1 MFIMLIKIFKIFIIF
16 IEPAPVYTFLRPLE
30 STTNGFTKH
39 ETSMECTVSS
49 SMAIVGWYK
58 EKTKLADGDKYSI
71 SKDMSGICRLTI
83 KNCEL
88 NDSGKYYCRIE
99 KQDEKTSST
108 LKVVGT

>member
-1 MFIMLIKIFKIFIIF
+1 
-16 IEPAPVYTFLRPLE
+16 
-30 STTNGFTKH
+30 
-39 ETSMECTVSS
+39 MECTVSS

-58 EKTKLADGDKYSI
+58 EKTKLSDGDKYNI

-99 KQDEKTSST
+99 KQDDKTSST
-108 LKVVGT
+108 LKVVGMLYKTINIVYIVYNNFYSFYE

>member
-1 MFIMLIKIFKIFIIF
+1 MYT
-16 IEPAPVYTFLRPLE
+16 EPAPQYTFLRPLD
-30 STTNGFTKH
+30 STTDGFTKH
-39 ETSMECTVSS
+39 ETTMECTVSS
-49 SMAIVGWYK
+49 SMAIIGWYK

-99 KQDEKTSST
+99 KQDDKTSST
-108 LKVVGT
+108 VKIVGM

>member
-1 MFIMLIKIFKIFIIF
+1 MKYVYILA
-16 IEPAPVYTFLRPLE
+16 EAAPVYTFLRPLDKN
-30 STTNGFTKH
+30 TDGYTKH

-58 EKTKLADGDKYSI
+58 EKTKLTDGEKYDI
-71 SKDMSGICRLTI
+71 SKDMSGICRLII

-99 KQDEKTSST
+99 KQDDKTYT
-108 LKVVGT
+108 TVKIVGMYL

>member
-1 MFIMLIKIFKIFIIF
+1 
-16 IEPAPVYTFLRPLE
+16 
-30 STTNGFTKH
+30 
-39 ETSMECTVSS
+39 MECTVSS

-71 SKDMSGICRLTI
+71 SKDMSGICRLSI
-83 KNCEL
+83 KSFEL

-108 LKVVGT
+108 LKVVGMCKQLFNNNFKNIMVIYVMCRISI

>member
-1 MFIMLIKIFKIFIIF
+1 
-16 IEPAPVYTFLRPLE
+16 
-30 STTNGFTKH
+30 
-39 ETSMECTVSS
+39 MECTVSS
-49 SMAIVGWYK
+49 SMAIIGWYK

-99 KQDEKTSST
+99 KQDDKTSST
-108 LKVVGT
+108 LKVVGMLCKISCILFILSLLICIRVTCRISVQVC